1 MKKQRNYSQLE
12 EKSPERTNNE
22 TDLTSL
28 PDPEF
33 KKEVRKMLKKL
44 RKIIDRNADHCNK
57 ELEGIKKTQSK
68 LDNSIAEVKTKLK
81 ALKAD

>member
-1 MKKQRNYSQLE
+1 M
-12 EKSPERTNNE
+12 P
-22 TDLTSL
+22 
-28 PDPEF
+28 
-33 KKEVRKMLKKL
+33 KEL
-44 RKIIDRNADHCNK
+44 RKIFDRNADHCNK